1 MPPSLKTWSDAR
13 LRPRAFARVIVLLR
27 LSDVLGAVDAVTGEA
42 LVARAAVRIFNPRA
56 PCDRGRAYNATTL
69 VLAYDTARHMRD
81 PLTALPLSRDAERAV
96 RGLAASVLRRGVRT
110 RRQLGD
116 MKALRRDA
124 ADILAGGA
132 ADGRQ

>member
-1 MPPSLKTWSDAR
+1 MTWGPLLNDRRLKVEPPSKAELDK
-13 LRPRAFARVIVLLR
+13 LRSIVTR
-27 LSDVLGAVDAVTGEA
+27 SRSDVGAPGLSADT
-42 LVARAAVRIFNPRA
+42 RF
-56 PCDRGRAYNATTL
+56 